1 MTLPSADDTRH
12 SSGSSA
18 VEDVSYTE
26 ISTSESG
33 GASILTDFISEP
45 VDNSVEL
52 NALVE
57 SFFAN

>member
-1 MTLPSADDTRH
+1 MTLPSADSHH
-12 SSGSSA
+12 SSGSSTR
-18 VEDVSYTE
+18 EDVSYTE

-33 GASILTDFISEP
+33 RASILNDFISEP